1 MKIKKIE
8 LINNQYFGNATFE
21 FTNEDGNIM
30 DNVILAGKNGCGKT
44 QLLNLIYDFSALSLD
59 GVVSSEIR
67 KFTVGLTD
75 DESQQ
80 INSVM
85 DAINVLFSDFG
96 ELEVV
101 FDFTVQ
107 PNYWNRIKVKYYP
120 NGENNDGGVVDID
133 SSRLFS
139 GVNVRK
145 IFKAVFST
153 VEINYTPR
161 STSTITAQEI
171 DEDLENSLRSSDE
184 LATEIQQL
192 FIDISTNDAMDLQNW
207 VNEHET
213 DSVPSEV
220 RNRRINR
227 FKHAFATV
235 FDDLNF
241 YKITTENNMKKVI
254 FKKKDQEVDIASLSS
269 GEKQIVFR
277 GAFLIRNQESIKGN
291 IILIDEPE
299 ISLHPTWQKKI
310 LNYYRNLF
318 VDERGNQNSQIFI
331 ATHSQ
336 YVLSS
341 ALLINGKTSIILM
354 KRTNNSI
361 ETKRISA
368 PLVLPSITSAELNYT
383 IFDIISNDYHIEL
396 YGYLQQKA
404 AEFYGKDECSIK
416 KCDEYITRH
425 SAFDETVHRRE
436 SRYKATRYFALPT
449 YIRNAIDHPE
459 PDKTFTEEEL
469 RRSIELLIELCL

>member
-184 LATEIQQL
+184 L
-192 FIDISTNDAMDLQNW
+192 MNW
-207 VNEHET
+207 Q
-213 DSVPSEV
+213 
-220 RNRRINR
+220 RK
-227 FKHAFATV
+227 F
-235 FDDLNF
+235 
-241 YKITTENNMKKVI
+241 NN
-254 FKKKDQEVDIASLSS
+254 
-269 GEKQIVFR
+269 
-277 GAFLIRNQESIKGN
+277 
-291 IILIDEPE
+291 
-299 ISLHPTWQKKI
+299 
-310 LNYYRNLF
+310 
-318 VDERGNQNSQIFI
+318 
-331 ATHSQ
+331 
-336 YVLSS
+336 
-341 ALLINGKTSIILM
+341 
-354 KRTNNSI
+354 
-361 ETKRISA
+361 
-368 PLVLPSITSAELNYT
+368 
-383 IFDIISNDYHIEL
+383 
-396 YGYLQQKA
+396 YL
-404 AEFYGKDECSIK
+404 
-416 KCDEYITRH
+416 
-425 SAFDETVHRRE
+425 
-436 SRYKATRYFALPT
+436 
-449 YIRNAIDHPE
+449 
-459 PDKTFTEEEL
+459 
-469 RRSIELLIELCL
+469 